1 MTYEPS
7 ITFASY
13 GKDFQEKIVQSLLTD
28 RMWAEQ
34 MAEVINT
41 EFFDLK
47 YLRFLADRYFS
58 YHLKYKDFP
67 TLPLLVSIIRDDLKT
82 GNDTILRDQIVNY
95 LQRIRHNPDMGDLEY
110 VKDKALDFCRKQ
122 AFRGALEEAVDLIQA
137 DKFDDVMDLM
147 RNALSVGSTP
157 SVGHNFFEDMDAR
170 FIHIARNPIPTGI
183 PKIDEKSI
191 LGGGLGKGE
200 IGVITAPTGVGKSH
214 MLVNLGCAALQA
226 GFNVIHYT
234 FELTETRTGLRY
246 DSNLCDIPS
255 NDVPERKEEVIAY
268 YEENKDVLG
277 RLMIKEYPTGTATV
291 QTLRSHIEK
300 LSLKGFIPH
309 VLIIDY
315 ADIMRSSRQYDSMRH
330 ELKKVYEDLRNLAM
344 EKNLP
349 VWTASQSNRDAANS
363 DVIGLE
369 SMAESYGKAQI
380 ADVVLSISRK
390 AEEKSTG
397 VGRLFV
403 AKNRAGRDGILFP
416 IKIDTAK
423 SKIEIVEGASEM
435 SFGEAKN
442 QNEGDLKK
450 LLQQKWKQVKEID
463 VENTGTSNKKDN
475 EEK

>member
-82 GNDTILRDQIVNY
+82 GNDTILRDQIVSY

-122 AFRGALEEAVDLIQA
+122 AFRGALEEAVDLIQV

-157 SVGHNFFEDMDAR
+157 SVGHDFFEDMDAR